1 MTKGWYESTPDA
13 FLFAIKMPKRIT
25 PVKKVK
31 GVTENLEWFCASA
44 RELREKCGPRV
55 PQRPPFIKS
64 GSHWTVS
71 QDILIGMFKVIQDFV
86 HDSFAKGTNDIMKS
100 MEVGDRRIMIER
112 GRYHS
117 LSVVYRGKDRGSLA
131 ERVQKVSSLI
141 DQRFGAVLENWSGD
155 LDDLR
160 GLASL
165 LPQVWK
171 YGPRRRSRLW
181 QGLHARRGTPSRS
194 KLEQPEANERGR
206 EQSASLELAAEP
218 PK

>member
-1 MTKGWYESTPDA
+1 
-13 FLFAIKMPKRIT
+13 
-25 PVKKVK
+25 
-31 GVTENLEWFCASA
+31 
-44 RELREKCGPRV
+44 
-55 PQRPPFIKS
+55 
-64 GSHWTVS
+64 
-71 QDILIGMFKVIQDFV
+71 
-86 HDSFAKGTNDIMKS
+86 MKS
-100 MEVGDRRIMIER
+100 KEVGDRRIMIER
-112 GRYHS
+112 GRYHC

-181 QGLHARRGTPSRS
+181 LGLHARRGTPGRS
-194 KLEQPEANERGR
+194 TLEPSEANESGR
-206 EQSASLELAAEP
+206 EQSPGLELAAEP